1 MSELRSVNFT
11 PRPTDYIPCILS
23 GYFTFM
29 DYTLSS
35 YLLIDELGLEYP
47 GRLAASAAN
56 LPGDLSHGVCCLH
69 SIGIVD

>member
-1 MSELRSVNFT
+1 
-11 PRPTDYIPCILS
+11 
-23 GYFTFM
+23 M